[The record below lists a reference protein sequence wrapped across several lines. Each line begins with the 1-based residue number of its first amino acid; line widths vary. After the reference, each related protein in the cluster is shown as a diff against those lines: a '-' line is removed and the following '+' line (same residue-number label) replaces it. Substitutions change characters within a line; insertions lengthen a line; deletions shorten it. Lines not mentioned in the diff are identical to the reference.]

1 MRKTLLF
8 FVGTALVAL
17 VSDASAALTAS
28 GRSQAASST
37 RRLPAAKLGS
47 LERTTP
53 VAPELF
59 SRTVL
64 DPAHCN
70 FQYVDYE
77 GRMVVRS
84 ELKLTCT
91 VKQ

>member
-1 MRKTLLF
+1 MRKTLLLSL
-8 FVGTALVAL
+8 GAALLALASEAPAAITTAAQRDATSSAL
-17 VSDASAALTAS
+17 PMHGAALGHFEQPKASA
-28 GRSQAASST
+28 
-37 RRLPAAKLGS
+37 PK
-47 LERTTP
+47 
-53 VAPELF
+53 LF
-59 SRTVL
+59 SKSVI

-91 VKQ
+91 VNQ

>member
-1 MRKTLLF
+1 MRKTLPF
-8 FVGTALVAL
+8 FLGTALLAL
-17 VSDASAALTAS
+17 ASGASAAITTTTQAD
-28 GRSQAASST
+28 AASHVPRAHT
-37 RRLPAAKLGS
+37 AALGS
-47 LERTTP
+47 FEQP
-53 VAPELF
+53 KAAAPKLF
-59 SRTVL
+59 SRSVL

-70 FQYVDYE
+70 YQYVDYE